1 MTPLD
6 DLFSTDESRA
16 ESQLEKV
23 MTLNPAEISDFPNH
37 PFKVKQD
44 DDMAEMVESI
54 KKYGVLVP
62 ALVRPKEDG
71 GYEMVAGHRR
81 KFAAVL
87 AGIAEIPCIV
97 RSLTDDE
104 ATIVMVDSNLQREKI
119 LPSEKAFA
127 YKMKLDAMKRQAG
140 RPSKEN
146 SVPVGQNFEGKTS
159 RELLAAKSPDSNTQI
174 QRYIR
179 LTELIPSVLQMV
191 DDGKIAFRPAVELS
205 YLSKDGISVSTR
217 YGEVEN
223 VEFNSD
229 GALGIT
235 VYHQNRKGSASS
247 TDLSPQAIARTV
259 QAALDIARYTSPDP
273 CAGVADKEL
282 LAFDAPDLDLFH
294 PAEVSPDEAIELAA
308 RAEQAALQADKRIT
322 NTEGGSFNSHY
333 GVKVFGNSH
342 GMLQGYCSTRHSL
355 SSCVIAEE
363 NGDME
368 RDYAYT
374 IGRAMS
380 DLQTPEWV
388 GADCAR
394 RTLSRLS
401 PRKLSTMKAPVIFA
415 NEVATG
421 LFGHLVG
428 AIAGGSV
435 YRKST
440 FLLDSLGKQIL
451 PDWLT
456 IEEHPHLLKG
466 LASTPF
472 DSEGVRTERRDIIK
486 DGILTQ
492 WLLTSYSA
500 RKLGLKSTGHAGGI
514 HNWRIA
520 GQGLSFE
527 QMLKEMGTGLVVTEL
542 MGQGVSAITGDYSRG
557 AAGFWV
563 ENGEIQYPVSE
574 ITIAGN
580 LKDMWRNIVTVG
592 NDIETRSNI
601 QCGSVLLPE
610 MKIAGQ

>member
-1 MTPLD
+1 MA
-6 DLFSTDESRA
+6 FA
-16 ESQLEKV
+16 MKVISQ
-23 MTLNPAEISDFPNH
+23 
-37 PFKVKQD
+37 
-44 DDMAEMVESI
+44 VE
-54 KKYGVLVP
+54 
-62 ALVRPKEDG
+62 A
-71 GYEMVAGHRR
+71 
-81 KFAAVL
+81 
-87 AGIAEIPCIV
+87 
-97 RSLTDDE
+97 
-104 ATIVMVDSNLQREKI
+104 QRKI
-119 LPSEKAFA
+119 LEEAVSTALELASGKSDGAEVA
-127 YKMKLDAMKRQAG
+127 V
-140 RPSKEN
+140 SK
-146 SVPVGQNFEGKTS
+146 T
-159 RELLAAKSPDSNTQI
+159 T
-174 QRYIR
+174 
-179 LTELIPSVLQMV
+179 
-191 DDGKIAFRPAVELS
+191 
-205 YLSKDGISVSTR
+205 GISVSTR

-294 PAEVSPDEAIELAA
+294 PAEVTPDEAIELAA
-308 RAEQAALQADKRIT
+308 RAEQASLKADKRIT

-333 GVKVFGNSH
+333 GIKVFGNSH

-374 IGRAMS
+374 IGRAMA
-380 DLQTPEWV
+380 DLQAPEWV
-388 GADCAR
+388 GAECAR

-428 AIAGGSV
+428 AIAGGAV

-440 FLLDSLGKQIL
+440 FLLDSLGK
-451 PDWLT
+451 
-456 IEEHPHLLKG
+456 
-466 LASTPF
+466 
-472 DSEGVRTERRDIIK
+472 K
-486 DGILTQ
+486 DGVLTQ
-492 WLLTSYSA
+492 WLLTNYSA

-520 GQGLSFE
+520 GQGLNFE
-527 QMLKEMGTGLVVTEL
+527 QLLKEMGTGLVVTEL
-542 MGQGVSAITGDYSRG
+542 MGQGVSGITGDYSRG

-580 LKDMWRNIVTVG
+580 LKEMWRNIVTVG
-592 NDIETRSNI
+592 DDIETRSNI

>member
-1 MTPLD
+1 MAL
-6 DLFSTDESRA
+6 A
-16 ESQLEKV
+16 MKVISQ
-23 MTLNPAEISDFPNH
+23 
-37 PFKVKQD
+37 
-44 DDMAEMVESI
+44 VE
-54 KKYGVLVP
+54 
-62 ALVRPKEDG
+62 A
-71 GYEMVAGHRR
+71 
-81 KFAAVL
+81 
-87 AGIAEIPCIV
+87 
-97 RSLTDDE
+97 
-104 ATIVMVDSNLQREKI
+104 QRKI
-119 LPSEKAFA
+119 LEEAVSTALELASGKSDGAEVA
-127 YKMKLDAMKRQAG
+127 V
-140 RPSKEN
+140 SK
-146 SVPVGQNFEGKTS
+146 T
-159 RELLAAKSPDSNTQI
+159 T
-174 QRYIR
+174 
-179 LTELIPSVLQMV
+179 
-191 DDGKIAFRPAVELS
+191 
-205 YLSKDGISVSTR
+205 GISVSTR

-273 CAGVADKEL
+273 YAGVADKEL

-294 PAEVSPDEAIELAA
+294 PADVSPDEAIELAA

-428 AIAGGSV
+428 AIAGGAV

-456 IEEHPHLLKG
+456 IEETSASAERAGIYTIRQRRCAHRAPRYRQRWHP
-466 LASTPF
+466 
-472 DSEGVRTERRDIIK
+472 DSVAADQLFGAQIGAEKHRTCGR
-486 DGILTQ
+486 
-492 WLLTSYSA
+492 YSQ
-500 RKLGLKSTGHAGGI
+500 TGA
-514 HNWRIA
+514 
-520 GQGLSFE
+520 
-527 QMLKEMGTGLVVTEL
+527 
-542 MGQGVSAITGDYSRG
+542 
-557 AAGFWV
+557 
-563 ENGEIQYPVSE
+563 
-574 ITIAGN
+574 
-580 LKDMWRNIVTVG
+580 
-592 NDIETRSNI
+592 
-601 QCGSVLLPE
+601 LPD
-610 MKIAGQ
+610 KV